1 MARGAH
7 QLFRSCSLALFLPSC
22 SRASKYTLDR
32 TAASSYDRTNTPL
45 THSHRSTTASP
56 SPAPTGVRYT
66 RQRSEHHLQL
76 RGISSSKANP
86 PRCYP
91 ESQVE
96 RGRLFVC
103 CCPGQPVDMRLQN
116 PHLRGCCS
124 GMSNVQW
131 RGPSPPLRPHWQGK
145 NKKWMG
151 SGVRFIGPRFCGLLV
166 SAHFCRRTQLPFS
179 LPASSSP
186 SQSTSRT
193 RGTDDHRSTSL

>member
-1 MARGAH
+1 MRTSSFGAALSH
-7 QLFRSCSLALFLPSC
+7 FFCHHAAVPQSTLSLTALQPAATIAQTHHSPTATVPLPLRRPQLPRACGTQGKGRSI
-22 SRASKYTLDR
+22 
-32 TAASSYDRTNTPL
+32 
-45 THSHRSTTASP
+45 
-56 SPAPTGVRYT
+56 
-66 RQRSEHHLQL
+66 
-76 RGISSSKANP
+76 ISSCGAYLPPKPNP

-96 RGRLFVC
+96 RGMLFVC
-103 CCPGQPVDMRLQN
+103 CCPGQPVEMRLQN
-116 PHLRGCCS
+116 PHLRGRCS

-179 LPASSSP
+179 FRLPPSP
-186 SQSTSRT
+186 SHSTSRT
-193 RGTDDHRSTSL
+193 RGTDDHRSASL